1 MFYLPDVHRM
11 YIRQTHGLH
20 YALKIAVALD
30 EIFAYEP
37 EHLIAGHG
45 LPVSGK
51 DTIQK
56 EKGLLH

>member
-1 MFYLPDVHRM
+1 M

-30 EIFAYEP
+30 EILAYEP